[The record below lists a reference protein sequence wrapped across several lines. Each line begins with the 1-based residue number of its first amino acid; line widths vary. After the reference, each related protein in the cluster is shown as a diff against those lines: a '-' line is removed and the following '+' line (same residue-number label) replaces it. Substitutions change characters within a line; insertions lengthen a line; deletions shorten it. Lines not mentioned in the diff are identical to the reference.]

1 MNGPFVVR
9 FDASSCS
16 GCKACQAACKDH
28 NGLRAGLL
36 WRRVYEVSGGGWAKA
51 GDAWTQDVF
60 AWNLSLSCNHCEK
73 PICVEACPTGAM
85 HRRPDGVVLVDADR
99 CMGCRYCEWACPYG
113 APRFD
118 GARGVMTKCTLCSDR
133 LEEGLAPSCVSACPM
148 RALDFGTRE
157 EMEERHGEEVAA
169 ASGAGFPLPDPR
181 LTEPA
186 FRLTPHRSAAR
197 SVEEGSVANREEVEP

>member
-1 MNGPFVVR
+1 
-9 FDASSCS
+9 
-16 GCKACQAACKDH
+16 
-28 NGLRAGLL
+28 
-36 WRRVYEVSGGGWAKA
+36 VSGGGWAKA
-51 GDAWTQDVF
+51 GAAWTQDVF

-73 PICVEACPTGAM
+73 PVCAEACPTKAM
-85 HRRPDGVVLVDADR
+85 SRRADGVVLVDPEK

-118 GARGVMTKCTLCSDR
+118 PERGVMTKCTLCEDR

-157 EMEERHGEEVAA
+157 EMEGRPGGAA
-169 ASGAGFPLPDPR
+169 VFPLPDPR

-186 FRLTPHRSAAR
+186 FQLTPHRSAAR
-197 SVEEGSVANREEVEP
+197 SDEEGVVANREEVEP

>member
-28 NGLRAGLL
+28 NGLRSGLL

-73 PICVEACPTGAM
+73 PVCAEVCPTGAV
-85 HRRPDGVVLVDADR
+85 RRRADGVVLLDPAK
-99 CMGCRYCEWACPYG
+99 CMGCRICEWACPYG

-118 GARGVMTKCTLCSDR
+118 EERGVMTKCTLCSDR
-133 LEEGLAPSCVSACPM
+133 LDEGLAPSCVSACPM

-157 EMEERHGEEVAA
+157 EMEGGSEA
-169 ASGAGFPLPDPR
+169 AGFPLPDPS
-181 LTEPA
+181 LTRPSL
-186 FRLTPHRSAAR
+186 RLTPHPSAGRSAD
-197 SVEEGSVANREEVEP
+197 EGTVANLEEVEP

>member
-1 MNGPFVVR
+1 VKGPYVVR

-36 WRRVYEVSGGGWAKA
+36 WRRVYEVAGGGWTKVGAA
-51 GDAWTQDVF
+51 FTQDVF
-60 AWNLSLSCNHCEK
+60 AWNLSLSCNHCEE
-73 PICVEACPTGAM
+73 PVCAEVCPTGAVA
-85 HRRPDGVVLVDADR
+85 RRPDGVVLLDSEK

-118 GARGVMTKCTLCSDR
+118 DERGVMTKCTLCVDR

-148 RALDFGTRE
+148 RALDFGPRD
-157 EMEERHGEEVAA
+157 EMPGGIEAT
-169 ASGAGFPLPDPR
+169 GFPLPDPR
-181 LTEPA
+181 LTRPA
-186 FRLTPHRSAAR
+186 MQLKPHASAAR
-197 SVEEGSVANREEVEP
+197 SEAEGAIANREEVEP

>member
-1 MNGPFVVR
+1 MKGPFAVR

-16 GCKACQAACKDH
+16 GCKACQAACKDR

-36 WRRVYEVSGGGWAKA
+36 WRRVYEVSGGGWKKA
-51 GDAWTQDVF
+51 GSAWAQDVF
-60 AWNLSLSCNHCEK
+60 ALNLSVSCNHCEK
-73 PICVEACPTGAM
+73 PICAEACPTGAM
-85 HRRPDGVVLVDADR
+85 RRRGDGVVLLDSGK

-113 APRFD
+113 APRYD
-118 GARGVMTKCTLCSDR
+118 EERGVMTKCDLCLER

-157 EMEERHGEEVAA
+157 EMEARWGPAE
-169 ASGAGFPLPDPR
+169 GFPLPDPR

-186 FRLTPHRSAAR
+186 LRLTPHASAAR
-197 SVEEGSVANREEVEP
+197 SAAEGAVANREEVEP